1 MDNAPSS
8 SAFSHQ
14 VDKLL
19 SENCQHLLN
28 SEMYTVQDSSD
39 PERISGFAE
48 ELASCLL
55 KETIAESGA
64 GEQEWS
70 IPCSSECHQTK
81 PGQNITSV
89 SVNVD
94 G

>member
-1 MDNAPSS
+1 M
-8 SAFSHQ
+8 F
-14 VDKLL
+14 
-19 SENCQHLLN
+19 
-28 SEMYTVQDSSD
+28 TVQDPSD

-81 PGQNITSV
+81 PGQNIK
-89 SVNVD
+89 SVNVNVD
-94 G
+94 VNG

>member
-1 MDNAPSS
+1 
-8 SAFSHQ
+8 
-14 VDKLL
+14 
-19 SENCQHLLN
+19 
-28 SEMYTVQDSSD
+28 MYMVQDPSD

-81 PGQNITSV
+81 PG
-89 SVNVD
+89 
-94 G
+94 